1 MTIPAQPIHVHPI
14 HLHQGDLL
22 DQLSQIIEQNT
33 IKRLFVIADKGSFVG
48 CGADKIL
55 AQLSGVNYTVFDNFE
70 TNPKFHDV
78 QGGIQALDNFKPDVL
93 IAIGGGS
100 TIDFAKLVV
109 SLATVPPAEHK
120 PTIYGEQPLTTIAC
134 PLWVAPTTSGTGS
147 EATHFAVVY
156 EGGHKYSL
164 ASDLLLP
171 SRIFLDAQLTHTVPE
186 KIAVGC
192 AMDAL
197 CQAIESY
204 WAVGATHESRGYAV
218 DALKHIV
225 PNFKSAIAKD
235 THALAEM
242 QMGSYLAGKAINI
255 SKTTAGHA
263 FSYYLT
269 SYHNTMHGHAVG
281 IMLSHM
287 MEYALAHGNDAI
299 HNTIDD
305 IASKIGIEKTD
316 FPSYLRDLLNT
327 HNMPSHLT
335 QIDGVDFDRMAGSV
349 NMERLGNNPFAIDGV
364 KLKEIVYG

>member
-1 MTIPAQPIHVHPI
+1 MTIHVY
-14 HLHQGDLL
+14 QGNLL
-22 DQLSQIIEQNT
+22 TELSQIIQQNA
-33 IKRLFVIADKGSFVG
+33 IKRLFIIADRGSFVG

-55 AQLSGVNYTVFDNFE
+55 AQLSGIDCTVFDNFE

-78 QGGIQALDNFKPDVL
+78 QGGIKALDNFNADVL
-93 IAIGGGS
+93 MAIGGGS

-109 SLATVPPAEHK
+109 SLATVAPAEHK
-120 PTIYGEQPLTTIAC
+120 PTIYGKQPLTSIAC

-156 EGGHKYSL
+156 EGGSKYSL

-171 SRIFLDAQLTHTVPE
+171 TRVFLDAKLTHTVPE

-192 AMDAL
+192 ALDAL

-204 WAVGATHESRGYAV
+204 WAVGATDTSRTYAV

-225 PNFKSAIAKD
+225 PNLKNALTPNTKKD
-235 THALAEM
+235 ANALAQM

-269 SYHNTMHGHAVG
+269 SYHNIMHGHAVG

-287 MEYALAHGNDAI
+287 MEYALAHGD
-299 HNTIDD
+299 NTINTTIAD
-305 IASKIGIEKTD
+305 IADTIGIEKSD
-316 FPSYLRDLLNT
+316 FPSYLRDILDT
-327 HNMPSHLT
+327 HNMPSHLG
-335 QIDGVDFDRMAGSV
+335 QIENVDFNRMVGSV
-349 NMERLGNNPFAIDGV
+349 NMERLGNNPFTIDGE
-364 KLKEIVYG
+364 KLKEIIYGK

>member
-1 MTIPAQPIHVHPI
+1 MTITVEQR
-14 HLHQGDLL
+14 DLL
-22 DQLSQIIEQNT
+22 QSLQQNIEKHA

-48 CGADKIL
+48 CGAEKIL
-55 AQLSGVNYTVFDNFE
+55 QQLPSIEYTVFSDFE
-70 TNPKFHDV
+70 TNPKFEDV
-78 QGGIQALDNFKPDVL
+78 QGGITTLAPFDPDCL
-93 IAIGGGS
+93 LAIGGGS

-109 SLATVPPAEHK
+109 ALAPVDSAQHK
-120 PTIYGEQPLTTIAC
+120 PLIYGEIPVQNIAC

-156 EGGHKYSL
+156 EGGAKYSL

-171 SRIFLDAQLTHTVPE
+171 TQIFLDPALTRTVPE

-204 WAVGATHESRGYAV
+204 WAMGATHESRGYAI
-218 DALKHIV
+218 DAINYIV
-225 PNFKSAIAKD
+225 PNFTRATCKD
-235 THALAEM
+235 EQALAQM

-269 SYHNTMHGHAVG
+269 SHHNIMHGHAVG

-287 MEYALAHGNDAI
+287 MEYALQHGDD
-299 HNTIDD
+299 TIIKTITT
-305 IASKIGIEKTD
+305 IADTVTIEKEN
-316 FPSYLRDLLNT
+316 FPTFIRGLLDQY
-327 HNMPSHLT
+327 NMTSHLK
-335 QIDGVDFDRMAGSV
+335 DVADVDFNRMVNSV
-349 NMERLGNNPFAIDGV
+349 NIERLSNNPFTIDPNA
-364 KLKEIVYG
+364 LRTIVYG